1 MIDAGHQAK
10 GNYEEEPVGPGA
22 SETKAKV
29 SSGTSGRTSGLNEYE
44 LNLQVALKLQSELEI
59 RGYEVMMIWTTNDV
73 NISNSERAAC
83 FLQALFPQKCRL
95 TSSKLHGEFPHYCIS
110 SSGTLSGAGEES
122 LQAYK
127 VY

>member
-44 LNLQVALKLQSELEI
+44 
-59 RGYEVMMIWTTNDV
+59 
-73 NISNSERAAC
+73 
-83 FLQALFPQKCRL
+83 
-95 TSSKLHGEFPHYCIS
+95 SK
-110 SSGTLSGAGEES
+110 T
-122 LQAYK
+122 
-127 VY
+127 

>member
-73 NISNSERAAC
+73 NISNSERAAI
-83 FLQALFPQKCRL
+83 AN
-95 TSSKLHGEFPHYCIS
+95 
-110 SSGTLSGAGEES
+110 
-122 LQAYK
+122 
-127 VY
+127 